1 MVSAHEPDFAAME
14 TELIHRVRRIERTR
28 RKKYQLAVGGA
39 LSLVIAGALVV
50 APMVLPGEDAAFAV
64 TPTPLELYSA
74 PGTTEESLALIFE
87 ALAESHPPPAAL
99 RDSTRLGWWVSIDG
113 DTMSREPEPITPQ
126 LVRTTWNED
135 RSGSMVVSV
144 GESYWADRP
153 EEGVTTD
160 DAPPAGTI
168 LRVEE
173 FGPGEYGVP
182 SREPAEG
189 TVDDMR
195 KVLAAYG
202 LSEGESGLRT
212 VGVTSLLLDNW
223 TLTNEQQQSLLS
235 LIAESGD
242 LEVAGVTR
250 DRLGRSVL
258 AFRVWEAGA
267 AYEELLLLSSETG
280 RIIGVE
286 TMQVRDLGDI
296 PAGSI
301 VSYTL
306 WEVPQ

>member
-1 MVSAHEPDFAAME
+1 MHSAQKPDLTAME
-14 TELIHRVRRIERTR
+14 SKLIHRIRLFERRRQRTR
-28 RKKYQLAVGGA
+28 RMAVGGA
-39 LSLVIAGALVV
+39 LSLVIATALVV
-50 APMVLPGEDAAFAV
+50 APMVLPGEDTAFAI

-87 ALAESHPPPAAL
+87 ALAESHPPPAAV
-99 RDSTRLGWWVSIDG
+99 RDSTRIGWWVSIDG
-113 DTMSREPEPITPQ
+113 DTTSLEPGPITPQ
-126 LVRTTWNED
+126 LVQTSWNED
-135 RSGSMVVSV
+135 RSGRLVVSV
-144 GESYWADRP
+144 GEPYWADRA

-195 KVLAAYG
+195 EVLAAYG
-202 LSEGESGLRT
+202 LSEGEGGLRT
-212 VGVTSLLLDNW
+212 VGATSLLLDNW

-267 AYEELLLLSSETG
+267 DYEELLLLSSETG
-280 RIIGVE
+280 RILGVE

-306 WEVPQ
+306 WEAPQ